1 MSDNWEDRPMALRP
15 IARLSTAREV
25 IALLHR
31 ELASGAWPIGSRIPS
46 ETELAAELGVSRPT
60 IREAVSA
67 LVHTGMLEA
76 QRGKGVFVRSV
87 SDPAPMLQ
95 SIELADVRDV
105 FEVQLGFDVQA
116 AHSAAQR
123 RTSQDMTRLWQLL
136 RARAEAAGRDD
147 AEFGERDA
155 ALHLAVVEAAHNVT
169 LTECYRFFVRRLQES
184 LDLFAGADTHLEC
197 GTEAHEALVQ
207 AIDDQDSEAAAA
219 AARHVV
225 RTSLHALEGL
235 LAVRAAEPPATPP
248 ARGRGGPGS

>member
-1 MSDNWEDRPMALRP
+1 MALRS
-15 IARLSTAREV
+15 IARPSTAREV

-31 ELASGAWPIGSRIPS
+31 ELADGAWPIGSRIPS

-76 QRGKGVFVRSV
+76 QRGRGVFVRSV

-105 FEVQLGFDVQA
+105 FEVQLCFDVQA
-116 AHSAAQR
+116 AHSAARR
-123 RTSQDMTRLWQLL
+123 RTPEDMTRLWRLL
-136 RARAEAAGRDD
+136 EARGAAAGRDD
-147 AEFGERDA
+147 AEFGKRDA

-169 LTECYRFFVRRLQES
+169 LTECYRFFVQRLQES

-197 GTEAHEALVQ
+197 GTEAHEALVR
-207 AIDDQDSEAAAA
+207 AVEDRDSEAAAA

-225 RTSLHALEGL
+225 QTSLHALEGL
-235 LAVRAAEPPATPP
+235 LAVRAAEPEPKAAPR
-248 ARGRGGPGS
+248 ARGRGGSGR